1 MSNTPFHMQGG
12 ASSSGRHIVTALD
25 IGSTKITCFI
35 GKPMSGRTRW
45 TEDGQRVQMRI
56 MGVGYQPASGVRAGA
71 IVDMEAAEGAIRAAV
86 DQAERMARVT
96 IDSVV
101 ASLSCGRIGGES
113 FEVESSLA
121 GDQVTDKDVQSL
133 LNAGYEYA
141 QMKGRSSLHVLP
153 MDFSL
158 DGNRAIE
165 DPRGLYGRTL
175 RANIHVVSTDS
186 GAIRNLKAC
195 IERCHLVVEK
205 FVAVPYV
212 SGLSVL
218 QPDELRLGVINL
230 DMGGERTNASVF
242 HRGKLVFLT
251 SVALGGHHITTDIAR
266 GLSTSIAHAE
276 RLKTF
281 HGSALVSSQDERELI
296 AVPAIGDNDETEV
309 NRIPKSMLTGII
321 QPRLEETF
329 EMIRDR
335 LEENGFGSGGDS
347 GIVLSG
353 GACQLTGAREL
364 ASRIFSQQVRK
375 GQPQYVSGLPEAARG
390 PAFSACAGLL
400 LHSQVPE
407 FHFDQKQFSR
417 FHRARGGYLARVG
430 SWLRENF

>member
-1 MSNTPFHMQGG
+1 MQGG
-12 ASSSGRHIVTALD
+12 NPSGGRHIIAALD

-35 GKPMSGRTRW
+35 GKPMTGRSRW
-45 TEDGQRVQMRI
+45 TEDGQRAQMRI

-96 IDSVV
+96 IDSVE

-113 FEVESSLA
+113 FEVESTIA
-121 GDQVTDKDVQSL
+121 GEQVTDKDVQSL
-133 LNAGYEYA
+133 LTAGYEYA
-141 QMKGRSSLHVLP
+141 QVKGRAIMHVMP

-158 DGNRAIE
+158 DGNRSIQ
-165 DPRGLYGRTL
+165 DPRGLYGKTL
-175 RANIHVVSTDS
+175 RANIHVVSTDA

-195 IERCHLVVEK
+195 IERCHLVVDN

-212 SGLSVL
+212 SGLAVL
-218 QPDELRLGVINL
+218 LPDELRLGVINL
-230 DMGGERTNASVF
+230 DMGGERTNAAVF
-242 HRGKLVFLT
+242 HKGKLVFVT

-281 HGSALVSSQDERELI
+281 YGSALVSSQDEREFV

-321 QPRLEETF
+321 QPRLEEIF

-353 GACQLTGAREL
+353 GASQLTGAREL
-364 ASRIFSQQVRK
+364 AARAFNQQVRK

-407 FHFDQKQFSR
+407 FRFDQRQFSQLQ
-417 FHRARGGYLARVG
+417 RAGSGYLARVG
-430 SWLRENF
+430 NWLRENF

>member
-1 MSNTPFHMQGG
+1 MSTTPLHMQGG
-12 ASSSGRHIVTALD
+12 NAPAGRQIIAALD

-35 GKPMSGRTRW
+35 GKPMSGRSRW
-45 TEDGQRVQMRI
+45 TDDGQLAQMRI

-96 IDSVV
+96 VESVV
-101 ASLSCGRIGGES
+101 ASLSCGRVGGES
-113 FEVESSLA
+113 FEVESNIA
-121 GDQVTDKDVQSL
+121 AEQVDGKDVHNL
-133 LNAGYEYA
+133 LSAGYEYA
-141 QMKGRSSLHVLP
+141 QVKGRVIMHILP

-158 DGNRAIE
+158 DGNRAIQ
-165 DPRGLYGRTL
+165 DPRGLFGKVL
-175 RANIHVVSTDS
+175 RANIHVVSTDA

-195 IERCHLVVEK
+195 IERCHLMVEN

-212 SGLSVL
+212 SGLAVL
-218 QPDELRLGVINL
+218 LPDEMRLGVINI
-230 DMGGERTNASVF
+230 DMGGERTNAAVF
-242 HRGKLVFLT
+242 HKGKLVFVT

-281 HGSALVSSQDERELI
+281 YGSALVSSQDEREFI
-296 AVPAIGDNDETEV
+296 AVPSIGDNDETEV

-321 QPRLEETF
+321 QPRLEEIF

-335 LEENGFGSGGDS
+335 LEENGFGVGGDS
-347 GIVLSG
+347 GIVLTG
-353 GACQLTGAREL
+353 GASQLTGAREL
-364 ASRIFSQQVRK
+364 ASRAFKQQARK
-375 GQPQYVSGLPEAARG
+375 GQPQYIFGLPEAARG
-390 PAFSACAGLL
+390 PAFSVCGGLL

-407 FHFDQKQFSR
+407 FRFDQKR
-417 FHRARGGYLARVG
+417 FVKGGRAGGYLARVG